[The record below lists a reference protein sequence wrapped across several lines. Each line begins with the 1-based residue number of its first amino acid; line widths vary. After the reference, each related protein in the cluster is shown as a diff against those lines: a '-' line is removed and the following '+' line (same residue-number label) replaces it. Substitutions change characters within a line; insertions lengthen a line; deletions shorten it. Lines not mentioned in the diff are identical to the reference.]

1 MNHDAF
7 DSMNHD
13 AFTGAKLAAISMAS
27 SLTSIP
33 LENTTQTGQIISI
46 LIGIVS
52 GIASLIKLF
61 KKKK

>member
-1 MNHDAF
+1 
-7 DSMNHD
+7 MNHD
-13 AFTGAKLAAISMAS
+13 AFTGAKLAAVSVAS

-33 LENTTQTGQIISI
+33 LEDTTQTGQIISI